1 MSVATAHSASA
12 VPPADETPA
21 AGEVPSRDEGFWVE
35 PGTAGDETPTDA
47 PAGEVPARSSGG
59 ETPARSSDEAA
70 AALPSTGE
78 IPAQASGDEI
88 PAQAP
93 GDEIP
98 AQTPGDEIPA
108 QTPDDEAPAQASGDD
123 TPVDAVD
130 EQVARDARDFGV
142 YARTGGWA
150 FALKVARSVRPGGE
164 TAGETSKVSA
174 KRFAELAGCSPE
186 RVMRYYKAWDK
197 AADDGMVPHFEAL
210 APGEEIDLPDSD
222 VWLTYYS
229 SRSGA
234 TSDRGTAITAAAEA
248 EGIRPTK
255 ALEVAENP
263 TALRA
268 AILADPS
275 TAQAARTALLD
286 RLKEDPSLQTELAR
300 DIARTDEL
308 KKAVANETQ
317 AASRIG
323 YVRQIVEN
331 GQVKTPAGQVI
342 DATAELRAEAERHL
356 SLIDELDDDEDTG
369 EWATEAYD
377 TVKELVVQTV
387 EADPELRVQER
398 RTKFYS
404 SLQKATK
411 VFEELTL
418 DDAVDLD
425 AIYEDDMLQRLEDL
439 QQALNTCIAA
449 LRKASPGE

>member
-1 MSVATAHSASA
+1 VSVATAHSASA

-21 AGEVPSRDEGFWVE
+21 TGGAPAQEEGIWVE
-35 PGTAGDETPTDA
+35 PGATADTGAGVRLDEAGGEGPSEASAGQVPAQVSGDAPTPPAVDGDATATPGATIRAGDAEGADGPEGA
-47 PAGEVPARSSGG
+47 EGV
-59 ETPARSSDEAA
+59 
-70 AALPSTGE
+70 
-78 IPAQASGDEI
+78 
-88 PAQAP
+88 
-93 GDEIP
+93 
-98 AQTPGDEIPA
+98 
-108 QTPDDEAPAQASGDD
+108 
-123 TPVDAVD
+123 VDAAEVVD
-130 EQVARDARDFGV
+130 EQVVRDAHDFGV

-164 TAGETSKVSA
+164 LPGETVKVSA
-174 KRFAELAGCSPE
+174 KRFAELAGCSAE

-210 APGEEIDLPDSD
+210 APGAEIDLPDSD
-222 VWLTYYS
+222 VWLSYYS
-229 SRSGA
+229 SRSSA

-300 DIARTDEL
+300 DIARTEEL
-308 KKAVANETQ
+308 KKAVASETQ
-317 AASRIG
+317 AATRIG

-342 DATAELRAEAERHL
+342 DAPAELRAEAERHL

-387 EADPELRVQER
+387 ESNPELRVQER

-418 DDAVDLD
+418 DDAMDLD
-425 AIYEDDMLQRLEDL
+425 AIYEDDMLQRLEEL
-439 QQALNTCIAA
+439 QEALHTCIAA
-449 LRKASPGE
+449 LRKASPGD